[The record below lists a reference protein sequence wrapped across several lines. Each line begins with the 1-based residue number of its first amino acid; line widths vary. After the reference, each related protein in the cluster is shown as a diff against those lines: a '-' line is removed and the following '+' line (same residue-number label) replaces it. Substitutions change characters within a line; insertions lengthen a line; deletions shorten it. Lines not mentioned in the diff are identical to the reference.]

1 MRMAKTPVRQ
11 PGDGL
16 VKRGGP
22 NPLELVRRDG
32 ENNGRTLARTLL
44 DPVSRHASLSSVYAD
59 QVFGGDV
66 QASITET
73 ANLLG
78 DELDKAVGGDLTMAT
93 RILASQAVSLDAMF
107 TELARR
113 ASVNMAE
120 YPQAME
126 RYMRLAFKAQSAS
139 RSTLEALAR
148 LHQPREQTVRHVH
161 VNGGGQAVIADQF
174 HHHAGGKV

>member
-1 MRMAKTPVRQ
+1 MKKTPVRQ

-16 VKRGGP
+16 VPRGGP
-22 NPLELVRRDG
+22 NPLELVKREG

-44 DPVSRHASLSSVYAD
+44 DPVSRHASLSSAYAD

-73 ANLLG
+73 ASLLG
-78 DELDKAVGGDLTMAT
+78 DELNRTVGGDMTMAT
-93 RILASQAVSLDAMF
+93 RILASQAISLDAIF

-113 ASVNMAE
+113 SSANMGQHFE
-120 YPQAME
+120 GME
-126 RYMRLAFKAQSAS
+126 RYMRLALKAQSAS

-161 VNGGGQAVIADQF
+161 VNDGGQAVIADQF
-174 HHHAGGKV
+174 HHHGGGKR